1 MNSFRNPWLDGG
13 AYNLFLERFRHLKSL
28 DTHENLGV
36 ASLLMFLVMNNND
49 IKCQLD
55 IYTQTL

>member
-13 AYNLFLERFRHLKSL
+13 ASNLFLERFRHLKSS

-36 ASLLMFLVMNNND
+36 ASLLMFLAMNNND
-49 IKCQLD
+49 IKYQLD
-55 IYTQTL
+55 IYTQAL